1 MSRVANPRFKL
12 ALIIVIVAT
21 MLSAGCETIHFYR
34 QAAWG
39 QFKLMHARIPVA
51 QAVQD
56 AEVST
61 QAVAGLHSARRI
73 LNFAENELKLAAD
86 GRYQSY
92 VQLDR
97 DYVLWNLFAAEA
109 YSVAGVQWCY
119 PLVGCAPYRG
129 YFSESAVEALAQNY
143 QQRGFETYVGGVPAY
158 STLGWFDD
166 PLLSSFIV
174 WPAPDL
180 ANLLIHELAHS
191 RIWVNGD
198 VAFNESFAEFV
209 GNAGAAAWLAREGQ
223 DAQWQQWVQQ
233 TSAGL
238 RFRDFLEQA
247 RDYLQDVYQSPVE
260 TLAANKATAVRD
272 IQACYAAQKPLLGE
286 GKYDQLMAQQF
297 NNALLV
303 SISTYADWLPAFA
316 QLHDRAAG
324 DWQQFFSMAEEL
336 AELEFDARQARLQTL
351 AEQQESQRRDDKH
364 PDEINCKAFFGHGT
378 HREADG

>member
-1 MSRVANPRFKL
+1 MSYFANPRFKL
-12 ALIIVIVAT
+12 ALIIVIVST

-39 QFKLMHARIPVA
+39 QLKLMHARVPVA
-51 QAVQD
+51 QAEQD
-56 AEVST
+56 AEAST
-61 QAVAGLHSARRI
+61 QALAGLQSARRI
-73 LNFAENELKLAAD
+73 IKFAEGELKLAAD

-97 DYVLWNLFAAEA
+97 EYVLWNLFAAEA
-109 YSVAGVQWCY
+109 YSVTGVQWCY
-119 PLVGCAPYRG
+119 PMVGCAPYRG
-129 YFSESAVEALAQNY
+129 YFNSSAVDALAQKY

-180 ANLLIHELAHS
+180 ANLIIHELAHS
-191 RIWVNGD
+191 RIWVRGD

-223 DAQWQQWVQQ
+223 DAEWHQWMQQR
-233 TSAGL
+233 SAAL

-247 RDYLQDVYQSPVE
+247 RDYLQDVYQSPAE
-260 TLAANKATAVRD
+260 SLAADKAAAVRD
-272 IQACYAAQKPLLGE
+272 IHACYAAQKPLLGE
-286 GKYDQLMAQQF
+286 GKYDQLMAQHF

-316 QLHDRAAG
+316 QLHNRAAG

-336 AELEFDARQARLQTL
+336 ADLEFGARQARLLTL
-351 AEQQESQRRDDKH
+351 AEQQESQRRY
-364 PDEINCKAFFGHGT
+364 DEHADEVNCKPFFGHGT
-378 HREADG
+378 N